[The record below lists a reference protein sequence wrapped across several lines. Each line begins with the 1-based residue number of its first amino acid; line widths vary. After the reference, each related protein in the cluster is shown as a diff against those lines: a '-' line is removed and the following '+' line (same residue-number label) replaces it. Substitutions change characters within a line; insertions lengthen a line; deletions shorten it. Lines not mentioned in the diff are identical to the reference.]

1 MFQGSYTALITPFNE
16 NGVDYDAYK
25 KLIEAQIAAGTDG
38 VVPSG
43 TTGESPTLTHEEH
56 DEVIA
61 FCVKVVAGRI
71 KVMAGTGSNATR
83 EAIERTQHAQ
93 RVGAD
98 AALIMTPYYNKPTQE
113 GMYQHYKAIH
123 DATNIAIFLYNIP
136 GRSVVDLTDETI
148 ARLMKLPRIVGIK
161 DATGDLSRPERLAK
175 IDPEFIQFS
184 GEDGTAVAFNRLG
197 GTGCISVSANVIPE
211 ICAKMQALCL
221 QAKWDEAEKL
231 QDHYA
236 DLHDVMFCEPSP
248 QPAKYALNV
257 LGQCE
262 NRLRLPLIAVS
273 KESEERISGVLAAL
287 ELKA

>member
-93 RVGAD
+93 HVGAD

-197 GTGCISVSANVIPE
+197 GAGCISVSANVIPE

-221 QAKWDEAEKL
+221 QGEWNEAEKL

-257 LGQCE
+257 LGKCE

-273 KESEERISGVLAAL
+273 NESEDKISGVLKAL